1 MCTRGF
7 GCAHPRMWHVS
18 DPHTHTLV
26 QFHPQPNS
34 TPVLWRIS
42 VTDTRAH
49 PPPTGHPSTGVNL
62 HPWVWVYTHGS
73 PPDLPKTSLGT
84 HVGDRIPSHGLC
96 NTPCICPNM
105 VYEVYMVCRWVSHTP
120 NVSVRRILCP
130 GSGKNSNIWPKTDPS
145 VRLGAG
151 GGEVRLGGG
160 CGRVIRGY
168 P

>member
-1 MCTRGF
+1 MCTHRF
-7 GCAHPRMWHVS
+7 RCTHPRMWCTP
-18 DPHTHTLV
+18 DPHTRTLV

-84 HVGDRIPSHGLC
+84 HVGDHIPSHGLC

-105 VYEVYMVCRWVSHTP
+105 VCEVYMGCRWGVSYP
-120 NVSVRRILCP
+120 KCVRTEDSLP
-130 GSGKNSNIWPKTDPS
+130 QKWEKLQYLAQNWP
-145 VRLGAG
+145 VG
-151 GGEVRLGGG
+151 
-160 CGRVIRGY
+160 
-168 P
+168 